1 MNTTR
6 IPEKNDTISEEKE
19 NNYNYEINKIK
30 PTREK
35 SSLSSWERN
44 YLATDRI
51 YPRESFAGDQAKN
64 SIVTDR
70 NHFKH
75 NKNASF
81 HNNNNNN
88 EGVLKNSNKSYL
100 KEETQKSHKDLL
112 HEKEFG
118 KNMQFL
124 NNASKNSFLES
135 KNLKNN
141 DDDEELN
148 SKYFLK
154 VSKNKSPLKHDY
166 KNFECNI
173 LKKSDL
179 SHMSK
184 AEVLIFFFLIF
195 CVILE

>member
-1 MNTTR
+1 MNTSR
-6 IPEKNDTISEEKE
+6 LPEKNDTISEEKE

-51 YPRESFAGDQAKN
+51 YPRDCFAGDQGKN

-70 NHFKH
+70 NYSKH

-81 HNNNNNN
+81 HNNND
-88 EGVLKNSNKSYL
+88 GILKNSNKSYL
-100 KEETQKSHKDLL
+100 KEETQKSNKDLL

-118 KNMQFL
+118 KNMHFN
-124 NNASKNSFLES
+124 NNATKNSFIEA

-141 DDDEELN
+141 DDDEEIN

-166 KNFECNI
+166 KNFECNG

-179 SHMSK
+179 SHMNK
-184 AEVLIFFFLIF
+184 PEVLIFFFLSF
-195 CVILE
+195 L